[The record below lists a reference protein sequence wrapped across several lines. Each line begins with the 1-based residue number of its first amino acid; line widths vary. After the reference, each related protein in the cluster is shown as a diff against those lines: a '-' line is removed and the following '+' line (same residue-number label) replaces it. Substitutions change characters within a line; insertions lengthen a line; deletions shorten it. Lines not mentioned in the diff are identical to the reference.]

1 MSNDTGVQPRSFRP
15 FRMLLGLTLVLTT
28 IQGGIGGPI
37 AGGVGGGYKI
47 APSTSMGDVVPAILG
62 SSGLLIFHAFEGV
75 LIVVL
80 ALVVFAFSFRY
91 KSRGVRAFATLSLI
105 AALIT
110 ATAGYLHMGGNPA
123 GIPVMGEGFIATYAF
138 LFMTLYS
145 TK

>member
-1 MSNDTGVQPRSFRP
+1 M
-15 FRMLLGLTLVLTT
+15 GLAIVLTT
-28 IQGGIGGPI
+28 IQGLIGGPI
-37 AGGVGGGYKI
+37 AGGVGGGVKI
-47 APSTSMGDVVPAILG
+47 VASIAMGDVISAIMG

-80 ALVVFAFSFRY
+80 ALVVSAFSFKY
-91 KSRGVRAFATLSLI
+91 KGRGVRVFAILSLI
-105 AALIT
+105 AVVIT
-110 ATAGYLHMGGNPA
+110 ATAGYVHMGGNPA